1 MRKVTIFFQIF
12 LLLVEI
18 NFSSKIEG
26 SQVSEKKPVGHLI
39 KTHSDKFLLQQSGK
53 KKTEKYKEKKDE
65 KKKKMQKGKKAGRE
79 DGRQEDYN
87 ILCMIGLC
95 GGGGGGS
102 QVGLS
107 QLLNGKS
114 HGGQKYVKRARA
126 IFLKLELLHYF
137 AKSIVLIS
145 ADKNLIRPSLGR
157 QTCPTQRPGR
167 TKPGT
172 PTWWRLRGWWRSR
185 GWWWSFWSGPEN
197 VGRVDGGRKETCKYC
212 QSWKYSNC
220 TCKSK

>member
-18 NFSSKIEG
+18 KIEG
-26 SQVSEKKPVGHLI
+26 SQLSEKKPVGHLI

-53 KKTEKYKEKKDE
+53 KNTDKDKEKKDE
-65 KKKKMQKGKKAGRE
+65 KKKKRKKAGRE

-102 QVGLS
+102 QVELS

-167 TKPGT
+167 AKPGT
-172 PTWWRLRGWWRSR
+172 PTWWRWR
-185 GWWWSFWSGPEN
+185 GWWWSFWPGPEN

-220 TCKSK
+220 TCKS

>member
-1 MRKVTIFFQIF
+1 MRKVTTLFQIC

-26 SQVSEKKPVGHLI
+26 SQLSEKKPVGHLI

-65 KKKKMQKGKKAGRE
+65 KKKKMKKRKKAGRE

-95 GGGGGGS
+95 GGGGGGGS

-145 ADKNLIRPSLGR
+145 ADKNLNSRSANLPNPTPRSC
-157 QTCPTQRPGR
+157 QTWHTNLVEVEGVVVVFLVWP
-167 TKPGT
+167 
-172 PTWWRLRGWWRSR
+172 
-185 GWWWSFWSGPEN
+185 
-197 VGRVDGGRKETCKYC
+197 RKCWED
-212 QSWKYSNC
+212 
-220 TCKSK
+220 